1 MNIPCG
7 LLLFVCTWIQQ
18 FPLLSSSFVILPHYY
33 GTTTTSTTSSSSLFF
48 FTHGPSRQ
56 SLPKQQKQHGW
67 CRWSTFIPQQRHQ
80 RHQQQQHYVTPQHKE
95 FDKSDVY
102 DLAVIGAGVVGVQAA
117 LLASSA
123 PYNKRV
129 VLIDSKTASGA
140 LLDGEGQDLSI
151 GGPTGLFSKALRDV
165 SKRIKVST
173 LRGMGL
179 REDSVWNEILTSCV
193 ELAESNAQDIYR
205 QLDYA
210 GVTYLPGFASF
221 PDGGSTTSLM
231 VQRQVQPAQQ
241 QQQQQQQN
249 GPGGGGGGSCISS
262 VLTVQA
268 KHVLVATGSSPFR
281 PGGIPFDGQRVFD
294 SDSINT
300 LQYLPKSLVITGSG
314 IIAVEFAK
322 IFRNL
327 GAQVTIVIRDLSPR
341 RALQKIGLDT
351 EYVVFI
357 CFVLL
362 LLLLLLCF
370 SLVPCLLLFL
380 LVIVVS
386 LSILGR
392 QTEKTINLV
401 CHCRIQV
408 CHERKIK
415 RNVHTHDLTQH
426 PLCLSPSPSLSS
438 LVFFLL
444 ALSSH
449 S

>member
-1 MNIPCG
+1 MMNIPSG
-7 LLLFVCTWIQQ
+7 LLLLVCTWIQQ
-18 FPLLSSSFVILPHYY
+18 FPLLSSSFVILPHY
-33 GTTTTSTTSSSSLFF
+33 GTTTTTTTSSLFF

-56 SLPKQQKQHGW
+56 SLPKQQQKQQHGW
-67 CRWSTFIPQQRHQ
+67 CRWNTFIPQQRHQ
-80 RHQQQQHYVTPQHKE
+80 QQQQQQHYVTPQHKE

-241 QQQQQQQN
+241 QQQQQN
-249 GPGGGGGGSCISS
+249 GPGGSCISS

-268 KHVLVATGSSPFR
+268 KLVLVATGSSPFR

-362 LLLLLLCF
+362 FVVVVFFLSFHVCCCCFLLLSCR
-370 SLVPCLLLFL
+370 CLY
-380 LVIVVS
+380 S
-386 LSILGR
+386 GDR
-392 QTEKTINLV
+392 QRQTINLV
-401 CHCRIQV
+401 CHCRIGVQV
-408 CHERKIK
+408 
-415 RNVHTHDLTQH
+415 L
-426 PLCLSPSPSLSS
+426 P
-438 LVFFLL
+438 
-444 ALSSH
+444 
-449 S
+449 